1 MTHPP
6 LNQSANIGKIN
17 PLCLKIMNKQPY
29 GELFQPNDNSG
40 RHESHGSRHGIFSDK
55 NGIRE
60 L

>member
-6 LNQSANIGKIN
+6 LNQSANISKIN
-17 PLCLKIMNKQPY
+17 PICLKIMNKQPY
-29 GELFQPNDNSG
+29 GDLFQPNDNSG
-40 RHESHGSRHGIFSDK
+40 RHESHGSRHAYSATK